1 MYHLIEE
8 MALQEVEVQL
18 EILQMAQLQRG
29 HLLEQESLII
39 LTHLQ
44 IEDLVLYLNH
54 RLDLLDLRT
63 VSDHL

>member
-63 VSDHL
+63 VSDNL

>member
-29 HLLEQESLII
+29 HLLEQEYLII